1 MCCSLGFGQL
11 SSSTI
16 TKLVIIKYYSS
27 ENRLFNKKS
36 ELVADSRVAVF
47 AIFCVWAR
55 LPLWQNLKTTID
67 MRQNTNEILAEN
79 ARRCAI
85 LRNASRPPRPLTAAT
100 VAANAPVGIAMAC

>member
-1 MCCSLGFGQL
+1 MAK
-11 SSSTI
+11 TAI
-16 TKLVIIKYYSS
+16 TV
-27 ENRLFNKKS
+27 
-36 ELVADSRVAVF
+36 VANSRVAVF

-67 MRQNTNEILAEN
+67 MRQNINEILAEN

-100 VAANAPVGIAMAC
+100 VAANAPVVIAMTC